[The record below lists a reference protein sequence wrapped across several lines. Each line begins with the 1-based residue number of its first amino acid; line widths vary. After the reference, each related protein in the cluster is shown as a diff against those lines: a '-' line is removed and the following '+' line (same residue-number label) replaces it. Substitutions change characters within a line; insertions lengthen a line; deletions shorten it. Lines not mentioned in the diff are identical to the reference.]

1 MNSQEWVIFHYQEI
15 RIIGLSVKD
24 QEQMIIA
31 TITSLVCND
40 HDLLIIWDIS
50 QQPGTIGMQ
59 RLCISSLT
67 ESDDH
72 LVIS

>member
-31 TITSLVCND
+31 TITLSDCND

-50 QQPGTIGMQ
+50 QRPGIIGMQ